1 MISKRIIYCWFGKGE
16 KPPKIVECMKTWKEQ
31 MPDWEF
37 LEINENNFDVN
48 FNNYTKEA
56 YKHKKWAFVSD
67 VARLWAL
74 YVYGGVYMDTDVMVY
89 KPLDNFLKWEFFTGF
104 EQPHYPVTAT
114 IGAVKGHWLIKKM
127 IDKYNTMEFK
137 VEDSWDK
144 YITNTMVMSDILGE
158 YFDRDSCEFQVKD
171 NMAIYPQEVFC
182 NRLRTQNEE
191 SYTEH
196 LMTGMW

>member
-1 MISKRIIYCWFGKGE
+1 MSRVAAD
-16 KPPKIVECMKTWKEQ
+16 IV
-31 MPDWEF
+31 
-37 LEINENNFDVN
+37 
-48 FNNYTKEA
+48 A
-56 YKHKKWAFVSD
+56 D

-74 YVYGGVYMDTDVMVY
+74 YVYGGVYLDTDVIVY
-89 KPLDNFLKWEFFTGF
+89 KPLDNFLKWDFFTGF

-114 IGAVKGHWLIKKM
+114 IGVVKNHWLIKEM
-127 IDKYNTMEFK
+127 IDKYDTMTFK

-144 YITNTMVMSDILGE
+144 YITNTMVMSDILGK
-158 YFDRDSCEFQVKD
+158 YFDRDKTEFQVRD

-196 LMTGMW
+196 KMYGMWGL